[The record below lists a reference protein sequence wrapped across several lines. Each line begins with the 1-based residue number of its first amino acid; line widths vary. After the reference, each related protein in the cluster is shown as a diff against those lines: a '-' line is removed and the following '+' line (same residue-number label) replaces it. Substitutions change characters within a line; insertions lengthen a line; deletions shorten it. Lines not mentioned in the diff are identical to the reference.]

1 VAKAGPSFSTKELH
15 QWQLIARFRERLARQ
30 ELAMEPHQSWA
41 DGRRRLKHTDYLSL
55 FLFAL
60 LNPVLRTMRAVCTAS
75 QWQRVQRDVCGEPV
89 SLGSFSEA
97 QVLIDPQF
105 LEKVFGQLASEVRG
119 RLPKNPRIAWQQ
131 WFAQDSSLFAALPRM
146 TWALYGAGKA
156 GAPNRAVRLHLSL
169 HLDEDK
175 PAAARVTAGRVCERK
190 TWREQ
195 WQKGSA
201 YVGDRYYSED
211 HSIFGQLEQK
221 GCSYVLRLREQ
232 SSLELLE
239 ELPVS
244 ASEATAGVIRQ
255 GWARL
260 GASAAT
266 RSVPLRVIWIRG
278 AHGEPLRLG
287 TNLCA
292 QDVPADLVAVLYR
305 RRWQIECFFRWLK
318 CLLGCRHWLAESERG
333 VTVQLYLALIAAL
346 LCQEHIGHRPSKRLL
361 EAIQMY
367 QFGWVSIHELHATL
381 GAEQQRQAARQKI

>member
-1 VAKAGPSFSTKELH
+1 MGEGALTLSEKELH
-15 QWQLIARFRERLARQ
+15 EWRLIERFRERVAQ
-30 ELAMEPHQSWA
+30 EELAGQLHGSWA
-41 DGRRRLKHTDYLSL
+41 DKRRKLEHGQYLSL

-60 LNPVLRTMRAVCTAS
+60 LNPALRTLRAVCTAS
-75 QWQRVQRDVCGEPV
+75 QWERVQREVCGEAV

-97 QVLIDPQF
+97 QVLVDEEF
-105 LEKVFGQLASEVRG
+105 LEKVFRGLAAEVQG
-119 RLPKNPRIAWQQ
+119 PPPKDPHVAWQK

-190 TWREQ
+190 TWRGQ
-195 WQKGSA
+195 WEKGAA

-232 SSLELLE
+232 SSIEVQE
-239 ELPVS
+239 ELPVRTE
-244 ASEATAGVIRQ
+244 EAAAGVIRQ
-255 GWARL
+255 AWAHL
-260 GASAAT
+260 GARHT
-266 RSVPLRVIWIRG
+266 RSVRLRVIWLRTPE
-278 AHGEPLRLG
+278 GELRLA
-287 TNLCA
+287 TNLPPQKAGADVLA
-292 QDVPADLVAVLYR
+292 QLYR

-318 CLLGCRHWLAESERG
+318 CLLGCRHWLAESQRG

-346 LCQEHIGHRPSKRLL
+346 LCQQHIGHRPSKRLL

-367 QFGWVSIHELHATL
+367 QFGWVSLQELQAAL
-381 GAEQQRQAARQKI
+381 VAERRRQAARRKI